1 MILKRKK
8 KCYQNKK
15 MYSWTGVSNCLSTV
29 GKQLFLGYLPVV
41 DSASVTFSKGRSSD
55 VIQSIRATT

>member
-1 MILKRKK
+1 
-8 KCYQNKK
+8 

-41 DSASVTFSKGRSSD
+41 DSASVTFCKGRSSD